1 MYIESK
7 ELNNV
12 YQETELWWVFLLLK
26 IAVQIGLYVNINVNI
41 KGPTFVSFH
50 LSRVRECGKC
60 FCQ

>member
-1 MYIESK
+1 MYFESK

-12 YQETELWWVFLLLK
+12 YQETELVVFLLLK